1 MLQGIY
7 RGYAGENPAS
17 VQEGSVYASPQRA
30 VGEYYANKRAG
41 QTGEEPHL
49 EMLMVDPFKG
59 KEYGHATA
67 GTGKNLPLVTK
78 ARELTPEE
86 IKSSTKLYATGGLIQ
101 SFKSGGGVSFADN
114 YDAMRYEMLR
124 NQ

>member
-1 MLQGIY
+1 
-7 RGYAGENPAS
+7 
-17 VQEGSVYASPQRA
+17 
-30 VGEYYANKRAG
+30 
-41 QTGEEPHL
+41 
-49 EMLMVDPFKG
+49 MLMVDPFKG